1 MIFFSHLT
9 CINSAVES
17 VQNNNRI
24 TTNILIWGEVGY
36 VFFSNILSGIFSLS
50 ALFQS
55 YGSPL

>member
-9 CINSAVES
+9 CINSALES
-17 VQNNNRI
+17 VQNNKRI

-50 ALFQS
+50 TLFQS